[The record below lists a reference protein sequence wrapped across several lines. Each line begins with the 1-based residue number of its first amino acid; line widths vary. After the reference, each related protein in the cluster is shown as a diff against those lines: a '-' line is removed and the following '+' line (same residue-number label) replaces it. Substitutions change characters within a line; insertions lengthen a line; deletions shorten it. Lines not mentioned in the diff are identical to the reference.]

1 MNAEVLAVSM
11 EDLSNAD
18 YAVRALGFPFP
29 ILYDLDADVVEA
41 YGVYNLHGNNLPT
54 PSTFIIDTEGNI
66 RWEYIGRNARTD
78 RAPNS
83 EVIAQLRML
92 N

>member
-1 MNAEVLAVSM
+1 MNAEVLAVST
-11 EDLSNAD
+11 EDLSDAD

-41 YGVYNLHGNNLPT
+41 YGVFNLHGNDLPT
-54 PSTFIIDTEGNI
+54 PSTFIIDTDGTI
-66 RWEYIGRNARTD
+66 RWEYIGRSARTD
-78 RAPNS
+78 RAPSS
-83 EVIAQLRML
+83 EIIAQLRTL

>member
-1 MNAEVLAVSM
+1 MNAEILAVSM

-29 ILYDLDADVVEA
+29 ILYDLDADVVED
-41 YGVYNLHGNNLPT
+41 YRVFNLHNNNLPT

-66 RWEYIGRNARTD
+66 RWEYIGRSAKTD
-78 RAPNS
+78 RAPIS
-83 EVIAQLRML
+83 EIVAQLRML

>member
-1 MNAEVLAVSM
+1 M
-11 EDLSNAD
+11 EDLTDAD
-18 YAVRALGFPFP
+18 IAVRALNYQYP
-29 ILYDLDADVVEA
+29 ILYDLDADVVDA
-41 YGVYNLHGNNLPT
+41 YGVFNLHGNNLPT

-66 RWEYIGRNARTD
+66 RWEYIGRSAASD

-83 EVIAQLRML
+83 EIITQLQML

>member
-1 MNAEVLAVSM
+1 M
-11 EDLSNAD
+11 EDLSDAD
-18 YAVRALGFPFP
+18 YAIRALEFSFP

-41 YGVYNLHGNNLPT
+41 YGIFNLHGNNLPT

-66 RWEYIGRNARTD
+66 RWEYIGRSAKTD

-83 EVIAQLRML
+83 EIIAQLQLL

>member
-1 MNAEVLAVSM
+1 MNAEVLAVST
-11 EDLSNAD
+11 EDLSDAD

-29 ILYDLDADVVEA
+29 ILYDLDADVVEE
-41 YGVYNLHGNNLPT
+41 YGVFNLHGNDLPT

-66 RWEYIGRNARTD
+66 RWEYIGRSARTD

-83 EVIAQLRML
+83 DIIAQLRML